1 MQNLWSLCSTL
12 MVVLNFR
19 MYANG
24 QTLPGPV
31 PGDYTDC
38 VSGEMIVEEQTKG
51 HLSVSQLTV
60 GDVVRGI
67 KGAERASAW
76 CEVRA
81 IYPLP
86 QSGTRT
92 TYDGFTDTHM
102 VVDGT
107 VHQYGVRENGTV
119 RIGPVYTLATDCD
132 ASVNSAGQVFTPI
145 NNGLCPFELSWDE
158 YLTLITAIRRVANRT
173 GYFWFD
179 LSAYHNN
186 ESAMMPYWGMQLPT
200 ICRSFLRCAREDQCQ
215 EFEIIMERFVH
226 EYLNKEYVEIV
237 ERVFPNMGS
246 DVSKEQRGTFTE
258 VARPEKQKNYLVLF
272 TAVGSALFALGII
285 VAAVLLY
292 RGRRMKRMTVTEPGS
307 KKTSPTV
314 S

>member
-1 MQNLWSLCSTL
+1 MQFRWLLCGALMILLTLSWYVNGNLAASLH
-12 MVVLNFR
+12 
-19 MYANG
+19 
-24 QTLPGPV
+24 PP
-31 PGDYTDC
+31 DC
-38 VSGEMIVEEQTKG
+38 VSGKMQVEEQTKG
-51 HLSVSQLTV
+51 NLSVFQLNV
-60 GDVVRGI
+60 GDVIRGI
-67 KGAERASAW
+67 KGVEQASAW
-76 CEVRA
+76 CTVKA

-86 QSGTRT
+86 QNGTRT

-102 VVDGT
+102 VVDET
-107 VHQYGVRENGTV
+107 VHQYGVRENATV

-145 NNGLCPFELSWDE
+145 NNGLCPFELSWGE

-186 ESAMMPYWGMQLPT
+186 YSAMVPYWGMQLPA

-237 ERVFPNMGS
+237 ERVFPNMGG
-246 DVSKEQRGTFTE
+246 DVSKEQTGTFTE
-258 VARPEKQKNYLVLF
+258 VARSEKKKNYLVLF
-272 TAVGSALFALGII
+272 VVVGSAMLAFATI

-292 RGRRMKRMTVTEPGS
+292 CGRRMKQMAVTESGP
-307 KKTSPTV
+307 KKTSPIPT
-314 S
+314 